1 MAAIELRKIMDIL
14 EMGIKP
20 DGNSFYSNEEK
31 AELLQLLFDEESKKV
46 FDRGWDVGY
55 DRGVRDA
62 HEPSGW

>member
-1 MAAIELRKIMDIL
+1 MAAIELTKIMDII

-46 FDRGWDVGY
+46 FARGWDVGY

-62 HEPSGW
+62 HEPSSW

>member
-1 MAAIELRKIMDIL
+1 MAAIELTKIMDIL

-20 DGNSFYSNEEK
+20 DGNSFYSDKEK

-46 FDRGWDVGY
+46 FDRGRDVGY
-55 DRGVRDA
+55 DRGVQDA